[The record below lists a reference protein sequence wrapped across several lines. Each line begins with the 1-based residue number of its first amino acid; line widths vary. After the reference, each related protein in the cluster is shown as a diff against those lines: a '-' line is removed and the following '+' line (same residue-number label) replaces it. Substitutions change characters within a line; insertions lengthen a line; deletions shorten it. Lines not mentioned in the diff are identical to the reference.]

1 MQAVKMNRV
10 YTITE
15 AEVDS
20 FQKQGYDILDDNGK
34 VVAYGAG
41 KTVPF
46 GEYMKVV
53 EELEALKKKSTKP
66 KTEKKESKEE
76 KSEE

>member
-1 MQAVKMNRV
+1 MQAVKENRV

-15 AEVDS
+15 SDKDS
-20 FQKQGYDILDDNGK
+20 FQKQGYDILDDKGN

-41 KTVPF
+41 KTVPY

-53 EELEALKKKSTKP
+53 EELEALKKKSKP
-66 KTEKKESKEE
+66 KKEE
-76 KSEE
+76 KAEE